1 MINIAIITARGG
13 SKRIPRKNI
22 RDFCGKPIISYSIKI
37 ALDSNLFDEVMVS
50 TEDPEI
56 AVVAERYGAHVP
68 FMRSAQN
75 ARDDASTEDAVLEV
89 VSEYAKRDVDVGVI
103 CCIYPTA
110 PLISKE
116 ILIKAHNQFVTHHAE
131 ALLPVVQFSYPPQ
144 RALLNKEGILSF
156 QWKQYAESRSQD
168 LEPLYHDAGAFYFI
182 KTEVLKR
189 EHTLIPATAEAF
201 VLDELYVQDIDNVSD
216 WKLAEIKYQWLMSH
230 NE

>member
-1 MINIAIITARGG
+1 MNVAIITARGG

-22 RDFCGKPIISYSIKI
+22 RDFCGKPIISYSIKT
-37 ALDSNLFDEVMVS
+37 ALESNLFDDVMVS
-50 TEDPEI
+50 TEDIEI

-68 FMRSAQN
+68 FMRSVQN
-75 ARDDASTEDAVLEV
+75 ASDNASSEDVVLEV
-89 VSEYAKRDVDVGVI
+89 VSEYARRNVDIGII

-110 PLISKE
+110 PLISRE
-116 ILIKAHNQFVTHHAE
+116 ILIKAHNQFVAQHAD

-144 RALLNKEGILSF
+144 RALLNKNGCLSF

-189 EHTLIPATAEAF
+189 EHTLIPATAKAF
-201 VLDELYVQDIDNVSD
+201 ILDELHVQDIDNISD

-230 NE
+230 DE